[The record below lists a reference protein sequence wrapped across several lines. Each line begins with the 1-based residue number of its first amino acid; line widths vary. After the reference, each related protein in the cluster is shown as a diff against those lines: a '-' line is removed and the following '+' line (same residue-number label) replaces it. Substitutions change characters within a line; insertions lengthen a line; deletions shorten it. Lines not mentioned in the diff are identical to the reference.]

1 MSNLNNSSNYGFQS
15 LLYYRF
21 IIEKKYR
28 VDDVSKKMGICKD
41 TLYRYIRGAKK
52 DSKNE
57 ERKEFP
63 IDQIS
68 SLVNATKD
76 LRYLEYFCDPCGY
89 TLLPKIKDKTTVKVI
104 SNIAKILQSAVESE

>member
-1 MSNLNNSSNYGFQS
+1 MSNLNNSPNYGFQA

-21 IIEKKYR
+21 IIEKTYR
-28 VDDVSKKMGICKD
+28 VDDISKAMNIHKD
-41 TLYRYIRGAKK
+41 TLYRYVRGENK
-52 DSKNE
+52 
-57 ERKEFP
+57 FP

-104 SNIAKILQSAVESE
+104 SNIAKILQSAVEEES